1 LAEVDSAA
9 RRALAASIVAGSALA
24 QLAMRVPPDVK
35 VVVARLLE
43 VGPGLSPLA
52 KRRVLLAPR
61 ALRAMARRAV
71 APKVQVRVSTAG
83 LAGLSG
89 RASGLAPAC
98 ARRSNNV

>member
-9 RRALAASIVAGSALA
+9 RWALAASIVAGCALA

-61 ALRAMARRAV
+61 ALRAMARRVV
-71 APKVQVRVSTAG
+71 APEMHARAPPAG

-89 RASGLAPAC
+89 RAGGLAPAC